1 MKFFREVRSE
11 LAKVTWPTGRETTV
25 TTIMVLVFA
34 TVASLFFLLVDWI
47 IQGAARIIFGFGAIS
62 SRCWPNTHEGL
73 RYEQPQVVR
82 GSRLFWL

>member
-47 IQGAARIIFGFGAIS
+47 IQGAARIIFGFGA
-62 SRCWPNTHEGL
+62 
-73 RYEQPQVVR
+73 
-82 GSRLFWL
+82 

>member
-34 TVASLFFLLVDWI
+34 TIASLFFMLVDWL
-47 IQGAARIIFGFGAIS
+47 IQGAARIIFGFGA
-62 SRCWPNTHEGL
+62 
-73 RYEQPQVVR
+73 
-82 GSRLFWL
+82 